1 MRVKKFFF
9 FLNKG
14 VFGIE
19 SMMSPMKTRGV
30 QVCFR
35 RRRKTKSFGNPEKA
49 KAENSGRLGDCGCS
63 IKRY

>member
-1 MRVKKFFF
+1 MT
-9 FLNKG
+9 L
-14 VFGIE
+14 
-19 SMMSPMKTRGV
+19 PMKTRGV

-63 IKRY
+63 IKKILNTQNSHGGVNG